1 MSKGKKAATAIF
13 IIAVVVIIGIIAWFY
28 FSSNSAE
35 KAQLESETQ
44 TSQVSETESRSEVT
58 SNTTTKPA
66 QTTEKTTVK
75 ETTRRDTTVKVD
87 NYQLPLTV
95 REAMDALQIHYGDKY
110 EINSTVEENGLNYF
124 SVNIDGEKFASVAV
138 DLSTGQAEETIKETG
153 AKTQFSLV

>member
-1 MSKGKKAATAIF
+1 MRKGKKAATAIF

-35 KAQLESETQ
+35 KAQPESETQ

-58 SNTTTKPA
+58 SSTTTKPA

>member
-13 IIAVVVIIGIIAWFY
+13 IIVIAVIIGVIAWVY
-28 FSSNSAE
+28 FSSASKDKMQA
-35 KAQLESETQ
+35 ESETQ
-44 TSQVSETESRSEVT
+44 TSQISETESS
-58 SNTTTKPA
+58 SNTTAPTTQKQ
-66 QTTEKTTVK
+66 QTTEESTAQ

-87 NYQLPLTV
+87 NYNLPLTV

-110 EINSTVEENGLNYF
+110 EINSTVEEDGLNYF

-138 DLSTGQAEETIKETG
+138 DLSTGQAEETITETG

>member
-13 IIAVVVIIGIIAWFY
+13 IIVIAVVIGIIAWVY
-28 FSSNSAE
+28 FSSAA
-35 KAQLESETQ
+35 KDKTQAESETQ
-44 TSQVSETESRSEVT
+44 ISQVSETESSST
-58 SNTTTKPA
+58 AAPTTEKP
-66 QTTEKTTVK
+66 QTTEESTTQQ
-75 ETTRRDTTVKVD
+75 TTRKDTTVKVD
-87 NYQLPLTV
+87 SYNLPLTV

-138 DLSTGQAEETIKETG
+138 DLSTGQAEETITETG